1 MAKKKQVGNGAG
13 TVYPR
18 KNKDGK
24 IIGYIGAYHD
34 LAGKRR
40 YVSAK
45 NKTECRDKLR
55 AAMGDADKGLVY
67 NAGTTTVNQYL
78 DAWLK
83 DSVRGTVR
91 QRTYERYEQI
101 VRVHLKPGLGR
112 QQLKSLTP
120 AHVRSLYRDR
130 LADGLSPRTVQYV
143 HRTLSKALK
152 QAVSDGLIPRNACD
166 AVRAP
171 RPTKKEVTPLTQD
184 QARSLL
190 AAARG
195 ERLEALFTV
204 ALHCGLRQGE
214 LLGLKWEDVDLA
226 AGKLSVRR
234 TLSET
239 REDGF
244 RFEQPKSGRGRS
256 VKLSQ
261 RALESLRSHR
271 KRQLEEQTGAVEERF
286 TGLVFITGNGTPY
299 TCTNLLSQRFRPLLK
314 RAGLPAATRFHDLRH
329 TCATMLLKMGQ
340 HPKYVQELLG
350 HASISITLDTYS
362 HVIEG
367 MGDGL
372 ADAMDGA
379 L

>member
-18 KNKDGK
+18 KNKEGK
-24 IIGYIGAYHD
+24 TIGYIGAYHD
-34 LAGKRR
+34 LQGKRR
-40 YVSAK
+40 YVSDK
-45 NKTECRDKLR
+45 SKTECRNKLR

-67 NAGTTTVNQYL
+67 NAGTTTVAEYL
-78 DAWLK
+78 DRWLT
-83 DSVRGTVR
+83 DSVKGTVR
-91 QRTYERYEQI
+91 QRTYERYEQL

-112 QQLKSLTP
+112 QQLKTLTP
-120 AHVRSLYRDR
+120 AHVRSLYKDR
-130 LADGLSPRTVQYV
+130 LAGGLSPRTINYIHV
-143 HRTLSKALK
+143 TLHKALK
-152 QAVSDGLIPRNACD
+152 DAVSDGLIPRNVCD
-166 AVRAP
+166 AVKSP
-171 RPTKKEVTPLTQD
+171 RPGKTEVTPLTQD

-190 AAARG
+190 SAANG
-195 ERLEALFTV
+195 DRLEALYTV

-226 AGKLSVRR
+226 AGRLSVRR
-234 TLSET
+234 TLSDT
-239 REDGF
+239 RDGWK
-244 RFEQPKSGRGRS
+244 FEQPKSGRGRA

-261 RALESLRSHR
+261 RATDALRSHR
-271 KRQLEEQTGAVEERF
+271 KRQLDERTGAVEERF
-286 TGLVFITGNGTPY
+286 TGLVFITGTGTPY

-350 HASISITLDTYS
+350 HASIGITLDTYS